1 MKTKTLLPLLTLALL
16 LSACG
21 TGTPEAIPTIV
32 LDAPSESQVPASGR
46 EIIASAVILP
56 ARNANLAF
64 LIGGNI
70 QTLNVQIGE
79 EVQKGQ
85 ILAEL
90 DNTLLQLEL
99 ERAERALRELTSPA
113 QIALAEEALA
123 IAQDELEEAQHKV
136 DALDYRRASD
146 TTIDKVKAEISLAEK
161 QLALASDAYKQFSQR
176 EDGDPKKAA
185 ALLAM
190 TNAQIELNRLQTNY
204 NWYTGSPSETDIALT
219 QAQLN
224 AAQAAYQE
232 SKWLLA
238 ELQGEEIPSSATGAR
253 LAQIQEAK
261 NNLTAAQ
268 NRLAQSHL
276 VSPFDGVITQIS
288 TTAGEYAPP
297 GKTLIVISDMAQLE
311 ARTTDLSERDV
322 IKVKVGNPATITV
335 DALHENFRG
344 KVVAISPVANTLGGD
359 VVYEVIIAFDEMS
372 AGVLGGMSAEVSIS
386 E

>member
-146 TTIDKVKAEISLAEK
+146 TTIDKVKAEIALAEK
-161 QLALASDAYKQFSQR
+161 NLTLATSAYKQFSQR
-176 EDGDPKKAA
+176 EDGDPQKAA

-372 AGVLGGMSAEVSIS
+372 AGVLGGMSAEVSIG

>member
-146 TTIDKVKAEISLAEK
+146 TTIDKVKAEIALAEK
-161 QLALASDAYKQFSQR
+161 NLTLATSAYKQFSQR

-359 VVYEVIIAFDEMS
+359 VVYEVVIAFEEMP
-372 AGVLGGMSAEVSIS
+372 AGVLGGMSAEVSIG